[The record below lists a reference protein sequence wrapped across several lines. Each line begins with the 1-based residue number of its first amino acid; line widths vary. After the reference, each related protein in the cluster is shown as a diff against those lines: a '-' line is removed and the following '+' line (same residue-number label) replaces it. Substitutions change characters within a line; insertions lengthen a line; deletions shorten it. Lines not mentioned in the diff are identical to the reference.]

1 MNTHTKQ
8 QMSQYEKMVET
19 PIPPLIVSLAVP
31 TIISMLVTSIYNM
44 ADTYFVSQLGTSA
57 AGAVGIVFSL
67 MAIIQAVGFTLGMGS
82 GSLSSRLL
90 GQKRQEE
97 VNQICSSGL
106 FAAAALGIT
115 ITALG
120 SLFLDP
126 LMDLL
131 GATDTILPYARS
143 YARYILFGAPFMCS
157 SFVMNNVLRS
167 EGKAAYSMVGIA
179 SGGIL
184 NILLDPIFIFI
195 FRLGI
200 AGAAIATLVSQ
211 CISFTILLSFF
222 LTGKSTIR
230 LRTRYISKSIN
241 TYKEIIQTGFPSF
254 CRQGLASIASIA
266 LNVNAAIY
274 GDAAV
279 AAMSITSKIF
289 MMVFSVMLGFGQGFQ
304 PVAGYNYGAQK
315 YRRVKQATIFTFIT
329 GVCMMAILGLLGFI
343 FAPRL
348 IRLFRRDDAQVIAIG
363 TIAIRAQAL
372 ALCLMPLATVMNMV
386 FQVIGRSK
394 RATLLSACRQG
405 IFFLPLIIL
414 LPTQLGLTGIEI
426 AQALSDLCTFLLA
439 IPFALL
445 FLRELDGKISETN
458 YSLPFQQ

>member
-1 MNTHTKQ
+1 MNTHPKQ
-8 QMSQYEKMVET
+8 TMSQYDKMVET
-19 PIPPLIVSLAVP
+19 PIPPLIISLAVP

-90 GQKRQEE
+90 GQKRHDE

-106 FAAAALGIT
+106 FATAALGIT
-115 ITALG
+115 ITVIG

-126 LMDLL
+126 LMDVL
-131 GATDTILPYARS
+131 GATDTILPHARS

-167 EGKAAYSMVGIA
+167 EGKAAYSMIGIA

-184 NILLDPIFIFI
+184 NILLDPVFIFV
-195 FRLGI
+195 FHLGI
-200 AGAAIATLVSQ
+200 AGAAIATLISQ
-211 CISFTILLSFF
+211 CISFTILLGFF
-222 LTGKSTIR
+222 LTGKSTIM
-230 LRTRYISKSIN
+230 LHPRYISRNPN
-241 TYKEIIQTGFPSF
+241 TYQEIIRTGFPSF

-266 LNVNAAIY
+266 LNVNAAVY

-304 PVAGYNYGAQK
+304 PVVGYNYGAQK
-315 YRRVKQATIFTFIT
+315 YRRVKQATIFTFLA
-329 GVCMMAILGLLGFI
+329 GVGMMTVLGILGFL
-343 FAPRL
+343 FAPQL
-348 IRLFRRDDAQVIAIG
+348 IRLFRRDDIQVIAIG
-363 TIAIRAQAL
+363 TNAIRAQAL
-372 ALCLMPLATVMNMV
+372 ALPLMPLATVMNMV

-394 RATLLSACRQG
+394 KATLLSACRQG
-405 IFFLPLIIL
+405 IFFLPLIVL
-414 LPTQLGLTGIEI
+414 LPMWLGLTGIEI
-426 AQALSDLCTFLLA
+426 AQALSDLCTFLLT

-445 FLRELDGKISETN
+445 FIRELNGRISEQE
-458 YSLPFQQ
+458 S

>member
-1 MNTHTKQ
+1 
-8 QMSQYEKMVET
+8 MSQYDKMVET
-19 PIPPLIVSLAVP
+19 PIPPLICSLAIP
-31 TIISMLVTSIYNM
+31 TIISMLVTSVYNM

-97 VNQICSSGL
+97 VNRICSSGL
-106 FAAAALGIT
+106 FAALALGLSIT
-115 ITALG
+115 LFG
-120 SLFLDP
+120 SLFLNP

-131 GATDTILPYARS
+131 GATDTILPYAKS
-143 YARYILFGAPFMCS
+143 YAQYILFGAPFMCS

-167 EGKAAYSMVGIA
+167 EGKAAYSMIGIA
-179 SGGIL
+179 TGGIL

-195 FRLGI
+195 FHLGI

-211 CISFTILLSFF
+211 CVSFTILLTMF
-222 LTGKSTIR
+222 LTGKSTIK
-230 LRTRYISKSIN
+230 LRPQYISKDMS
-241 TYKEIIQTGFPSF
+241 TYKEIIRTGFPSF
-254 CRQGLASIASIA
+254 CRQGLASVASIA
-266 LNVNAAIY
+266 LNVNAAVY

-304 PVAGYNYGAQK
+304 PVAGYNYGALK
-315 YRRVKQATIFTFIT
+315 YRRVKQATIFTYVA
-329 GVCMMAILGLLGFI
+329 GVCMMAVLGLMGFL
-343 FAPRL
+343 FAPQL

-363 TIAIRAQAL
+363 TVAIRAQAM
-372 ALCLMPLATVMNMV
+372 ALPLMPLATVMNMV

-394 RATLLSACRQG
+394 KATLLSACRQG
-405 IFFLPLIIL
+405 IFFLPLIVL
-414 LPTQLGLTGIEI
+414 LPMWLGLTGIEL
-426 AQALSDLCTFLLA
+426 AQALSDLCTFLLT

-445 FLRELDGKISETN
+445 FLKELDGKISETE
-458 YSLPFQQ
+458 L

>member
-1 MNTHTKQ
+1 MNTHPKQ
-8 QMSQYEKMVET
+8 TMSQYDKMVET
-19 PIPPLIVSLAVP
+19 PIPPLIISLAVP

-90 GQKRQEE
+90 GQKRHDE

-115 ITALG
+115 ITVIG

-126 LMDLL
+126 LMDVL
-131 GATDTILPYARS
+131 GATDTILPHAKS

-167 EGKAAYSMVGIA
+167 EGKAAYSMIGIA

-184 NILLDPIFIFI
+184 NILLDPVFIFI
-195 FRLGI
+195 FHLGI
-200 AGAAIATLVSQ
+200 AGAAIATLISQ
-211 CISFTILLSFF
+211 CISFTILLGFF
-222 LTGKSTIR
+222 LTGKSTIM
-230 LRTRYISKSIN
+230 LHPRYISRNPN
-241 TYKEIIQTGFPSF
+241 TYQEIIRTGFPSF

-266 LNVNAAIY
+266 LNVNAAVY

-304 PVAGYNYGAQK
+304 PVVGYNYGAQK
-315 YRRVKQATIFTFIT
+315 YRRVKQATIFTFLA
-329 GVCMMAILGLLGFI
+329 GVGMMTVLGILGFL
-343 FAPRL
+343 FAPQL
-348 IRLFRRDDAQVIAIG
+348 IRLFRRDDIQVIAIG
-363 TIAIRAQAL
+363 TNAIRAQAL
-372 ALCLMPLATVMNMV
+372 ALPLMPLATVMNMV

-394 RATLLSACRQG
+394 KATLLSACRQG
-405 IFFLPLIIL
+405 IFFLPLIVL
-414 LPTQLGLTGIEI
+414 LPMWLGLTGIEI
-426 AQALSDLCTFLLA
+426 AQALSDLCTFLLT

-445 FLRELDGKISETN
+445 FIRELNGRISEQE
-458 YSLPFQQ
+458 S

>member
-1 MNTHTKQ
+1 MNTHPKQ
-8 QMSQYEKMVET
+8 TMSQYDKMVET
-19 PIPPLIVSLAVP
+19 PIPPLIISLAVP

-90 GQKRQEE
+90 GQKRHDE

-115 ITALG
+115 ITVIG

-126 LMDLL
+126 LMDVL
-131 GATDTILPYARS
+131 GATDTILPHARS

-167 EGKAAYSMVGIA
+167 EGKAAYSMIGIA

-184 NILLDPIFIFI
+184 NILLDPVFIFV
-195 FRLGI
+195 FHLGI
-200 AGAAIATLVSQ
+200 AGAAIATLISQ
-211 CISFTILLSFF
+211 CISFTILLGFF
-222 LTGKSTIR
+222 LTGKSTIM
-230 LRTRYISKSIN
+230 LHPRYISRNPN
-241 TYKEIIQTGFPSF
+241 TYQESIRTGFPSF

-266 LNVNAAIY
+266 LNVNAAVY

-304 PVAGYNYGAQK
+304 PVVGYNYGAQK
-315 YRRVKQATIFTFIT
+315 YRRVKQATIFTFLA
-329 GVCMMAILGLLGFI
+329 GVGMMTVLGILGFL
-343 FAPRL
+343 FAPQL
-348 IRLFRRDDAQVIAIG
+348 IRLFRRDDIQVIAIG
-363 TIAIRAQAL
+363 TNAIRAQAL
-372 ALCLMPLATVMNMV
+372 ALPLMPLATVMNMV

-394 RATLLSACRQG
+394 KATLLSACRQG
-405 IFFLPLIIL
+405 IFFLPLIVL
-414 LPTQLGLTGIEI
+414 LPMWLGLTGIEI
-426 AQALSDLCTFLLA
+426 AQALSDLCTFLLT

-445 FLRELDGKISETN
+445 FIRELNGRIAADDS
-458 YSLPFQQ
+458 P

>member
-1 MNTHTKQ
+1 MNTHPKQ
-8 QMSQYEKMVET
+8 TMSQYDKMVET
-19 PIPPLIVSLAVP
+19 PIPPLIISLAVP

-90 GQKRQEE
+90 GQKRHDE

-115 ITALG
+115 ITVIG

-126 LMDLL
+126 LMDVL
-131 GATDTILPYARS
+131 GATDTILPHARS

-167 EGKAAYSMVGIA
+167 EGKAAYSMIGIA

-184 NILLDPIFIFI
+184 NILLDPVFIFV
-195 FRLGI
+195 FHLGI
-200 AGAAIATLVSQ
+200 AGAAIATLISQ
-211 CISFTILLSFF
+211 CISFTILLGFF
-222 LTGKSTIR
+222 LTGKSTIM
-230 LRTRYISKSIN
+230 LHPRYISRNPN
-241 TYKEIIQTGFPSF
+241 TYQEIIRTGFPSF

-266 LNVNAAIY
+266 LNVNAAVY

-304 PVAGYNYGAQK
+304 PVVGYNYGAQK
-315 YRRVKQATIFTFIT
+315 YRRVKQATIFTFLA
-329 GVCMMAILGLLGFI
+329 GVGMMTVLGILGFL
-343 FAPRL
+343 FAPQL
-348 IRLFRRDDAQVIAIG
+348 IRLFRRDDIQVIAIG
-363 TIAIRAQAL
+363 TNAIRAQAL
-372 ALCLMPLATVMNMV
+372 ALPLMPLATVMNMV

-394 RATLLSACRQG
+394 KATLLSACRQG
-405 IFFLPLIIL
+405 IFFLPLIVL
-414 LPTQLGLTGIEI
+414 LPMWLGLTGIEI
-426 AQALSDLCTFLLA
+426 AQALSDLCTFLLT

-445 FLRELDGKISETN
+445 FIRELNGRIAADDS
-458 YSLPFQQ
+458 P

>member
-1 MNTHTKQ
+1 MNTHPKQ
-8 QMSQYEKMVET
+8 TMSQYDKMVET
-19 PIPPLIVSLAVP
+19 PIPPLIISLAVP

-90 GQKRQEE
+90 GQKRHDE

-115 ITALG
+115 ITVIG

-126 LMDLL
+126 LMDVL
-131 GATDTILPYARS
+131 GATDTILPHARS

-167 EGKAAYSMVGIA
+167 EGKAAYSMIGIA

-184 NILLDPIFIFI
+184 NILLDPVFIFV
-195 FRLGI
+195 FHLGI
-200 AGAAIATLVSQ
+200 AGAAIATLISQ
-211 CISFTILLSFF
+211 CISFTILLGFF
-222 LTGKSTIR
+222 LTGKSTIM
-230 LRTRYISKSIN
+230 LHPRYISRNPN
-241 TYKEIIQTGFPSF
+241 TYQEIIRTGFPSF

-266 LNVNAAIY
+266 LNVNAAVY

-279 AAMSITSKIF
+279 ASMSITSKIF

-304 PVAGYNYGAQK
+304 PVVGYNYGAQK
-315 YRRVKQATIFTFIT
+315 YRRVKQATIFTFLV
-329 GVCMMAILGLLGFI
+329 GVGMMTVLGILGFL
-343 FAPRL
+343 FAPQL
-348 IRLFRRDDAQVIAIG
+348 IRLFRRDDIQVIAIG
-363 TIAIRAQAL
+363 TNAIRAQAL
-372 ALCLMPLATVMNMV
+372 ALPLMPLATVMNMV

-394 RATLLSACRQG
+394 KATLLSACRQG
-405 IFFLPLIIL
+405 IFFLPLIVL
-414 LPTQLGLTGIEI
+414 LPMWLGLTGIEI
-426 AQALSDLCTFLLA
+426 AQALSDLCTFLLT

-445 FLRELDGKISETN
+445 FIRELNGRISEQE
-458 YSLPFQQ
+458 S

>member
-1 MNTHTKQ
+1 MNTHPKQ
-8 QMSQYEKMVET
+8 TMSQYDKMVET
-19 PIPPLIVSLAVP
+19 PIPPLIISLAVP

-90 GQKRQEE
+90 GQKRHDE

-115 ITALG
+115 ITVIG

-126 LMDLL
+126 LMDVL
-131 GATDTILPYARS
+131 GATDTILPHARS

-167 EGKAAYSMVGIA
+167 EGKAAYSMIGIA

-184 NILLDPIFIFI
+184 NILLDPVFIFI
-195 FRLGI
+195 FHLGI
-200 AGAAIATLVSQ
+200 AGAAIATLISQ
-211 CISFTILLSFF
+211 CISFTILLGFF
-222 LTGKSTIR
+222 LTGKSTIM
-230 LRTRYISKSIN
+230 LHPRYISRNPN
-241 TYKEIIQTGFPSF
+241 TYQEIIRTGFPSF

-266 LNVNAAIY
+266 LNVNAAVY

-304 PVAGYNYGAQK
+304 PVVGYNYGAQK
-315 YRRVKQATIFTFIT
+315 YRRVKQATIFTFLA
-329 GVCMMAILGLLGFI
+329 GVGMMTVLGILGFL
-343 FAPRL
+343 FAPQL
-348 IRLFRRDDAQVIAIG
+348 IRLFRRDDIQVIAIG
-363 TIAIRAQAL
+363 TNAIRAQAL
-372 ALCLMPLATVMNMV
+372 ALPLMPLATVMNMV

-394 RATLLSACRQG
+394 KATLLSACRQG
-405 IFFLPLIIL
+405 IFFLPLIVL
-414 LPTQLGLTGIEI
+414 LPMWLGLTGIEI
-426 AQALSDLCTFLLA
+426 AQALSDLCTFLLT

-445 FLRELDGKISETN
+445 FIRELNGRISEQE
-458 YSLPFQQ
+458 S

>member
-1 MNTHTKQ
+1 MNTRPRQ
-8 QMSQYEKMVET
+8 SMSQYEKMVET
-19 PIPPLIVSLAVP
+19 PIPPLVCSLAIP

-106 FAAAALGIT
+106 FAALVLGLSIT
-115 ITALG
+115 LFG
-120 SLFLDP
+120 SLFLNP

-131 GATDTILPYARS
+131 GATDTILPYAKS
-143 YARYILFGAPFMCS
+143 YAQYILFGAPFMCS

-167 EGKAAYSMVGIA
+167 EGKAAYSMIGIA
-179 SGGIL
+179 TGGIL

-211 CISFTILLSFF
+211 CVSFAILLIIF

-230 LRTRYISKSIN
+230 LHPQYISRHLN
-241 TYKEIIQTGFPSF
+241 TYKVIIQTGFPSF
-254 CRQGLASIASIA
+254 CRQGLASVASIA
-266 LNVNAAIY
+266 LNVNAAVY

-289 MMVFSVMLGFGQGFQ
+289 MMVFSFMLGFGQGFQ

-315 YRRVKQATIFTFIT
+315 YRRVKQATIFTYVT
-329 GVCMMAILGLLGFI
+329 GVCMMAVLGLLGFL
-343 FAPRL
+343 FAPQL

-372 ALCLMPLATVMNMV
+372 ALPLMPLATVMNMV

-394 RATLLSACRQG
+394 KATLLSACRQG
-405 IFFLPLIIL
+405 IFFLPFIVL
-414 LPTQLGLTGIEI
+414 LPVWLGLTGIEI
-426 AQALSDLCTFLLA
+426 AQALSDLCTLLLT

-445 FLRELDGKISETN
+445 FLRELDEKTSETD
-458 YSLPFQQ
+458 Y

>member
-1 MNTHTKQ
+1 MNTRPRQ
-8 QMSQYEKMVET
+8 SMSQYEKMVET
-19 PIPPLIVSLAVP
+19 PIPPLVCSLAIP

-106 FAAAALGIT
+106 FAALASGLSIT
-115 ITALG
+115 LFG
-120 SLFLDP
+120 SLFLNP

-131 GATDTILPYARS
+131 GATDTILPYAKS
-143 YARYILFGAPFMCS
+143 YAQYILFGAPFMCS

-179 SGGIL
+179 TGGIL

-211 CISFTILLSFF
+211 CISFTILLAIF

-230 LRTRYISKSIN
+230 LHPQYISKAPD

-266 LNVNAAIY
+266 LNVNAAVY

-289 MMVFSVMLGFGQGFQ
+289 MMVFSVMLGFGQGYQ
-304 PVAGYNYGAQK
+304 PVVGYNYGAQK
-315 YRRVKQATIFTFIT
+315 YLRVKQATIFTYVA
-329 GVCMMAILGLLGFI
+329 GVCMMAVLGLTGFI
-343 FAPRL
+343 FAPQL
-348 IRLFRRDDAQVIAIG
+348 IRLFRKDDAQVIAIG
-363 TIAIRAQAL
+363 TVAIRAQAM
-372 ALCLMPLATVMNMV
+372 ALPLMPLATVMNMA

-394 RATLLSACRQG
+394 KATLLSASRQG
-405 IFFLPLIIL
+405 IFFLPFIVL
-414 LPTQLGLTGIEI
+414 LPMLFGLTGIEI
-426 AQALSDLCTFLLA
+426 AQALADLCTLLLT
-439 IPFALL
+439 IPFAVL
-445 FLRELDGKISETN
+445 FIRELDEKIRT
-458 YSLPFQQ
+458 

>member
-1 MNTHTKQ
+1 MHTHSKQ
-8 QMSQYEKMVET
+8 TMSQYDKMIET
-19 PIPPLIVSLAVP
+19 PIPPLICSLAIP

-67 MAIIQAVGFTLGMGS
+67 MAVIQAVGFTLGMGS

-106 FAAAALGIT
+106 FAAAALGLT
-115 ITALG
+115 ITVLG
-120 SLFLDP
+120 SLFLNP
-126 LMDLL
+126 LMNLL
-131 GATDTILPYARS
+131 GATDTILPFAKS

-195 FRLGI
+195 FHLGI
-200 AGAAIATLVSQ
+200 AGAAIATLISQ
-211 CISFTILLSFF
+211 CISFAIMLSFF
-222 LTGKSTIR
+222 LRGKSTIR
-230 LRTRYISKSIN
+230 LHIRYKSKN
-241 TYKEIIQTGFPSF
+241 PNVYKEIIQTGFPSF

-304 PVAGYNYGAQK
+304 PVVGYNYGAQK
-315 YRRVKQATIFTFIT
+315 YRRVKQATIFTFLT
-329 GVCMMAILGLLGFI
+329 GTGIMTVLGLLGFI
-343 FAPRL
+343 LAPWL

-363 TIAIRAQAL
+363 IIAIRAQAL
-372 ALCLMPLATVMNMV
+372 ALPLMPLVTVMNMV

-394 RATLLSACRQG
+394 KATLLSACRQG
-405 IFFLPLIIL
+405 IFFLPMIVL
-414 LPTQLGLTGIEI
+414 LPIWLELTGIEI
-426 AQALSDLCTFLLA
+426 AQSLADLCTFLLS
-439 IPFALL
+439 IPFAVL
-445 FLRELDGKISETN
+445 FIRELNDRIAAAD
-458 YSLPFQQ
+458 SL

>member
-1 MNTHTKQ
+1 
-8 QMSQYEKMVET
+8 MSQYDKMVET
-19 PIPPLIVSLAVP
+19 PIPPLIISLAVP

-90 GQKRQEE
+90 GQKRHDE

-115 ITALG
+115 ITVIG

-126 LMDLL
+126 LMDVL
-131 GATDTILPYARS
+131 GATDTILPHARS

-167 EGKAAYSMVGIA
+167 EGKAAYSMIGIA

-184 NILLDPIFIFI
+184 NILLDPVFIFV
-195 FRLGI
+195 FHLGI
-200 AGAAIATLVSQ
+200 AGAAIATLISQ
-211 CISFTILLSFF
+211 CISFTILLGFF
-222 LTGKSTIR
+222 LTGKSTIM
-230 LRTRYISKSIN
+230 LHPRYISRNPN
-241 TYKEIIQTGFPSF
+241 TYQEIIRTGFPSF

-266 LNVNAAIY
+266 LNVNAAVY

-304 PVAGYNYGAQK
+304 PVVGYNYGAQK
-315 YRRVKQATIFTFIT
+315 YRRVKQATIFTFLA
-329 GVCMMAILGLLGFI
+329 GVGMMTVLGILGFL
-343 FAPRL
+343 FAPQL
-348 IRLFRRDDAQVIAIG
+348 IRLFRRDDIQVIAIG
-363 TIAIRAQAL
+363 TNAIRAQAL
-372 ALCLMPLATVMNMV
+372 ALPLMPLATVMNMV

-394 RATLLSACRQG
+394 KATLLSACRQG
-405 IFFLPLIIL
+405 IFFLPLIVL
-414 LPTQLGLTGIEI
+414 LPMWLGLTGIEI
-426 AQALSDLCTFLLA
+426 AQALSDLCTFLLT

-445 FLRELDGKISETN
+445 FIRELNGRISEQE
-458 YSLPFQQ
+458 S

>member
-1 MNTHTKQ
+1 MNTHPKQ
-8 QMSQYEKMVET
+8 TMSQYDKMVET
-19 PIPPLIVSLAVP
+19 PIPPLIISLAVP

-90 GQKRQEE
+90 GQKRHDE

-106 FAAAALGIT
+106 FATAALGIT
-115 ITALG
+115 ITVIG

-126 LMDLL
+126 LMDVL
-131 GATDTILPYARS
+131 GATDTILPHAKS
-143 YARYILFGAPFMCS
+143 YARYILFGAPFMCF

-167 EGKAAYSMVGIA
+167 EGKAAYSMIGIA

-184 NILLDPIFIFI
+184 NILLDPVFIFV
-195 FRLGI
+195 FHLGI
-200 AGAAIATLVSQ
+200 AGAAIATLISQ
-211 CISFTILLSFF
+211 CISFTILLGFF
-222 LTGKSTIR
+222 LTGKSTIM
-230 LRTRYISKSIN
+230 LHPRYISRNPN
-241 TYKEIIQTGFPSF
+241 TYQEIIRTGFPSF

-266 LNVNAAIY
+266 LNVNAAVY

-304 PVAGYNYGAQK
+304 PVVGYNYGAQK
-315 YRRVKQATIFTFIT
+315 YRRVKQATIFTFLA
-329 GVCMMAILGLLGFI
+329 GVGMMTVLGILGFL
-343 FAPRL
+343 FAPQL
-348 IRLFRRDDAQVIAIG
+348 IRLFRRDDIQVIAIG
-363 TIAIRAQAL
+363 TNAIRAQAL
-372 ALCLMPLATVMNMV
+372 ALPLMPLATVMNMV

-394 RATLLSACRQG
+394 KATLLSACRQG
-405 IFFLPLIIL
+405 IFFLPLIVL
-414 LPTQLGLTGIEI
+414 LPMWLGLTGIEI
-426 AQALSDLCTFLLA
+426 AQALSDLCTFLLT

-445 FLRELDGKISETN
+445 FIRELNGRISEQE
-458 YSLPFQQ
+458 S

>member
-1 MNTHTKQ
+1 MHTHSKQ
-8 QMSQYEKMVET
+8 TMSQYDKMIET
-19 PIPPLIVSLAVP
+19 PIPPLICSLAIP

-67 MAIIQAVGFTLGMGS
+67 MAVIQAVGFTLGMGS

-106 FAAAALGIT
+106 FAAAALGLT
-115 ITALG
+115 ITVLG
-120 SLFLDP
+120 SLFLNP
-126 LMDLL
+126 LMNLL
-131 GATDTILPYARS
+131 GATDTILPFAKS

-195 FRLGI
+195 FHLGI
-200 AGAAIATLVSQ
+200 AGAAIATLISQ
-211 CISFTILLSFF
+211 CISFAIMLSFF
-222 LTGKSTIR
+222 LRGKSTIR
-230 LRTRYISKSIN
+230 LHIRYISKN
-241 TYKEIIQTGFPSF
+241 PNVYKEIIQTGFPSF

-304 PVAGYNYGAQK
+304 PVVGYNYGAQK
-315 YRRVKQATIFTFIT
+315 YRRVKQATIFTFLT
-329 GVCMMAILGLLGFI
+329 GTGMMTVLGLLGFI
-343 FAPRL
+343 LAPWL

-363 TIAIRAQAL
+363 IIAIRAQAL
-372 ALCLMPLATVMNMV
+372 ALPLMPLVTVMNMV

-394 RATLLSACRQG
+394 KATLLSACRQG
-405 IFFLPLIIL
+405 IFFLPMIVL
-414 LPTQLGLTGIEI
+414 LPIWLELTGIEI
-426 AQALSDLCTFLLA
+426 AQALADLCTFLLS
-439 IPFALL
+439 IPFAVL
-445 FLRELDGKISETN
+445 FIRELNDRIATAD
-458 YSLPFQQ
+458 SL

>member
-1 MNTHTKQ
+1 MNTHPKQ
-8 QMSQYEKMVET
+8 TMSQYDKMVET
-19 PIPPLIVSLAVP
+19 PIPPLIISLAVP

-90 GQKRQEE
+90 GQKRHDE

-115 ITALG
+115 ITVIG

-126 LMDLL
+126 LMDIL
-131 GATDTILPYARS
+131 GATDTILPHARS

-167 EGKAAYSMVGIA
+167 EGKAAYSMIGIA

-184 NILLDPIFIFI
+184 NILLDPVFIFV
-195 FRLGI
+195 FHLGI
-200 AGAAIATLVSQ
+200 AGAAIATLISQ
-211 CISFTILLSFF
+211 CISFTILLGFF
-222 LTGKSTIR
+222 LTGKSTIM
-230 LRTRYISKSIN
+230 LHPRYISRNPN
-241 TYKEIIQTGFPSF
+241 TYQEIIRTGFPSF

-266 LNVNAAIY
+266 LNVNAAVY

-304 PVAGYNYGAQK
+304 PVVGYNYGAQK
-315 YRRVKQATIFTFIT
+315 YRRVKQATIFTFLA
-329 GVCMMAILGLLGFI
+329 GVGMMTVLGILGFL
-343 FAPRL
+343 FAPQL
-348 IRLFRRDDAQVIAIG
+348 IRLFRRDDIQVIAIG
-363 TIAIRAQAL
+363 TNAIRAQAL
-372 ALCLMPLATVMNMV
+372 ALPLMPLATVMNMV

-394 RATLLSACRQG
+394 KATLLSACRQG
-405 IFFLPLIIL
+405 IFFLPLIVL
-414 LPTQLGLTGIEI
+414 LPMWLGLTGIEI
-426 AQALSDLCTFLLA
+426 AQALSDLCTFLLT

-445 FLRELDGKISETN
+445 FIRELNGRISEQE
-458 YSLPFQQ
+458 S

>member
-1 MNTHTKQ
+1 MNTHPKQ
-8 QMSQYEKMVET
+8 TMSQYDKMVET
-19 PIPPLIVSLAVP
+19 PIPPLIISLAVP

-90 GQKRQEE
+90 GQKRHDE

-115 ITALG
+115 ITVIG

-126 LMDLL
+126 LMDIL
-131 GATDTILPYARS
+131 GATDTIFPHARS

-167 EGKAAYSMVGIA
+167 EGKAAYSMIGIA

-184 NILLDPIFIFI
+184 NILLDPVFIFV
-195 FRLGI
+195 FHLGI
-200 AGAAIATLVSQ
+200 AGAAIATLISQ
-211 CISFTILLSFF
+211 CISFTILLGFF
-222 LTGKSTIR
+222 LTGKSTIM
-230 LRTRYISKSIN
+230 LHPRYISRNPN
-241 TYKEIIQTGFPSF
+241 TYQEIIQTGFPSF

-266 LNVNAAIY
+266 LNVNAAVY

-304 PVAGYNYGAQK
+304 PVVGYNYGAQK
-315 YRRVKQATIFTFIT
+315 YRRVKQATIFTFLA
-329 GVCMMAILGLLGFI
+329 GVGMMTALGILGFL
-343 FAPRL
+343 FAPQL
-348 IRLFRRDDAQVIAIG
+348 IRLFRRDDIQVIAIG
-363 TIAIRAQAL
+363 TNAIRAQAL
-372 ALCLMPLATVMNMV
+372 ALGLMPLVTVMNMV

-394 RATLLSACRQG
+394 KATLLSACRQG
-405 IFFLPLIIL
+405 IFFLPLIVL
-414 LPTQLGLTGIEI
+414 LPMWLGLTGIEI
-426 AQALSDLCTFLLA
+426 AQAISDLCTFLLT

-445 FLRELDGKISETN
+445 FIRELNGRIAADDS
-458 YSLPFQQ
+458 P

>member
-1 MNTHTKQ
+1 MNTRPRQ
-8 QMSQYEKMVET
+8 SMSQYEKMVET
-19 PIPPLIVSLAVP
+19 PIPPLVCSLAIP

-106 FAAAALGIT
+106 FAALVLGLSIT
-115 ITALG
+115 LFG
-120 SLFLDP
+120 SLFLNP

-131 GATDTILPYARS
+131 GATDTILPYAKS
-143 YARYILFGAPFMCS
+143 YAQYILFGAPFMCS

-167 EGKAAYSMVGIA
+167 EGKAAYSMIGIA
-179 SGGIL
+179 TGGIL

-211 CISFTILLSFF
+211 CVSFAILLIIF

-230 LRTRYISKSIN
+230 LHPQYISRHLN
-241 TYKEIIQTGFPSF
+241 TYKVIIQTGFPSF
-254 CRQGLASIASIA
+254 CRQGLASVASIA
-266 LNVNAAIY
+266 LNVNAAVY

-289 MMVFSVMLGFGQGFQ
+289 MMVFSFMLGFGQGFQ

-315 YRRVKQATIFTFIT
+315 YRRVKQATIFTYVT
-329 GVCMMAILGLLGFI
+329 GVCMMAVLGLLGFL
-343 FAPRL
+343 FAPQL

-372 ALCLMPLATVMNMV
+372 ALPLMPLATVMNMV

-394 RATLLSACRQG
+394 KATLLSACRQG
-405 IFFLPLIIL
+405 IFFLPFIVL
-414 LPTQLGLTGIEI
+414 LPVWLGLTGIEI
-426 AQALSDLCTFLLA
+426 AQALSDLCTLLLT

-445 FLRELDGKISETN
+445 FLRELDEKISETD
-458 YSLPFQQ
+458 Y

>member
-1 MNTHTKQ
+1 MNTHPKQ
-8 QMSQYEKMVET
+8 TMSQYDKMVET
-19 PIPPLIVSLAVP
+19 PIPPLIISLAVP

-90 GQKRQEE
+90 GQKRPDE
-97 VNQICSSGL
+97 VNQIWSSGL

-115 ITALG
+115 ITVIG

-126 LMDLL
+126 LMDVL
-131 GATDTILPYARS
+131 GATDTILPHARS

-167 EGKAAYSMVGIA
+167 EGKAAYSMIGIA

-184 NILLDPIFIFI
+184 NILLDPVFIFV
-195 FRLGI
+195 FHLGI
-200 AGAAIATLVSQ
+200 AGAAIATLISQ
-211 CISFTILLSFF
+211 CISFTILLGFF
-222 LTGKSTIR
+222 LTGKSTIM
-230 LRTRYISKSIN
+230 LHPRYISRNPN
-241 TYKEIIQTGFPSF
+241 TYQEIIRTGFPSF

-266 LNVNAAIY
+266 LNVNAAVY

-304 PVAGYNYGAQK
+304 PVVGYNYGAQK
-315 YRRVKQATIFTFIT
+315 YRRVKQATIFTFLA
-329 GVCMMAILGLLGFI
+329 GVGMMTVLGILGFL
-343 FAPRL
+343 FAPQL
-348 IRLFRRDDAQVIAIG
+348 IRLFRRDDIQVIAIG
-363 TIAIRAQAL
+363 TNAIRAQAL
-372 ALCLMPLATVMNMV
+372 ALPLMPLATVMNMV

-394 RATLLSACRQG
+394 KATLLSACRQG
-405 IFFLPLIIL
+405 IFFLPLIVL
-414 LPTQLGLTGIEI
+414 LPMWLGLTGIEI
-426 AQALSDLCTFLLA
+426 AQALSDLCTFLLT

-445 FLRELDGKISETN
+445 FIRELNGRISEQD
-458 YSLPFQQ
+458 S

>member
-1 MNTHTKQ
+1 MNTHPKQ
-8 QMSQYEKMVET
+8 TMSQYDKMVET
-19 PIPPLIVSLAVP
+19 PIPPLIISLAVP

-90 GQKRQEE
+90 GQKRHDE

-115 ITALG
+115 ITVIG

-126 LMDLL
+126 LMDIL
-131 GATDTILPYARS
+131 GATDTILPHARS

-167 EGKAAYSMVGIA
+167 EGKAAYSMIGIA

-184 NILLDPIFIFI
+184 NILLDPVFIFV
-195 FRLGI
+195 FHLGI
-200 AGAAIATLVSQ
+200 AGAAIATLISQ
-211 CISFTILLSFF
+211 CISFTILLGFF
-222 LTGKSTIR
+222 LTGKSTIM
-230 LRTRYISKSIN
+230 LHPRYISRNPN
-241 TYKEIIQTGFPSF
+241 TYQEIIRTGFPSF

-266 LNVNAAIY
+266 LNVNAAEY

-304 PVAGYNYGAQK
+304 PVVGYNYGAQK
-315 YRRVKQATIFTFIT
+315 YRRVKQATIFTFLA
-329 GVCMMAILGLLGFI
+329 GVGMMTVLGILGFL
-343 FAPRL
+343 FAPQL
-348 IRLFRRDDAQVIAIG
+348 IRLFRRDDIQVIAIG
-363 TIAIRAQAL
+363 TNAIRAQAL
-372 ALCLMPLATVMNMV
+372 ALPLMPLATVMNMV

-394 RATLLSACRQG
+394 KATLLSACRQG
-405 IFFLPLIIL
+405 IFFLPLIVL
-414 LPTQLGLTGIEI
+414 LPMWLGLTGIEI
-426 AQALSDLCTFLLA
+426 AQALSDLCTFLLT

-445 FLRELDGKISETN
+445 FIRELNGRISEQE
-458 YSLPFQQ
+458 S

>member
-1 MNTHTKQ
+1 MNTHPKQ
-8 QMSQYEKMVET
+8 TMSQYDKMVET
-19 PIPPLIVSLAVP
+19 PIPPLIISLAVP

-90 GQKRQEE
+90 GQKQHDE

-115 ITALG
+115 ITVIG

-126 LMDLL
+126 LMDVL
-131 GATDTILPYARS
+131 GATDTILPHARS

-167 EGKAAYSMVGIA
+167 EGKAAYSMIGIA

-184 NILLDPIFIFI
+184 NILLDPVFIFV
-195 FRLGI
+195 FHLGI
-200 AGAAIATLVSQ
+200 AGAAIATLISQ
-211 CISFTILLSFF
+211 CISFTILLGFF
-222 LTGKSTIR
+222 LTGKSTIM
-230 LRTRYISKSIN
+230 LHPRYISRNPN
-241 TYKEIIQTGFPSF
+241 TYQEIIRTGFPSF

-266 LNVNAAIY
+266 LNVNAAVY

-304 PVAGYNYGAQK
+304 PVVGYNYGAQK
-315 YRRVKQATIFTFIT
+315 YRRVKQATIFTFLA
-329 GVCMMAILGLLGFI
+329 GVGMMTVLGILGFL
-343 FAPRL
+343 FAPQL
-348 IRLFRRDDAQVIAIG
+348 IRLFRRDDIQVIAIG
-363 TIAIRAQAL
+363 TNAIRAQAL
-372 ALCLMPLATVMNMV
+372 ALPLMPLATVMNMV

-394 RATLLSACRQG
+394 KATLLSACRQG
-405 IFFLPLIIL
+405 IFFLPLIVL
-414 LPTQLGLTGIEI
+414 LPMWLGLTGIEI
-426 AQALSDLCTFLLA
+426 AQALSDLCTFLLT

-445 FLRELDGKISETN
+445 FIRELNGRISEQE
-458 YSLPFQQ
+458 S

>member
-1 MNTHTKQ
+1 
-8 QMSQYEKMVET
+8 
-19 PIPPLIVSLAVP
+19 
-31 TIISMLVTSIYNM
+31 M

-90 GQKRQEE
+90 GQKRHDE

-115 ITALG
+115 ITVIG

-126 LMDLL
+126 LMDVL
-131 GATDTILPYARS
+131 GATDTILPHARS

-167 EGKAAYSMVGIA
+167 EGKAAYSMIGIA

-184 NILLDPIFIFI
+184 NILLDPVFIFV
-195 FRLGI
+195 FHLGI
-200 AGAAIATLVSQ
+200 AGAAIATLISQ
-211 CISFTILLSFF
+211 CISFTILLGFF
-222 LTGKSTIR
+222 LTGKSTIM
-230 LRTRYISKSIN
+230 LHPRYISRNPN
-241 TYKEIIQTGFPSF
+241 TYQEIIRTGFPSF

-266 LNVNAAIY
+266 LNVNAAVY

-304 PVAGYNYGAQK
+304 PVVGYNYGAQK
-315 YRRVKQATIFTFIT
+315 YRRVKQATIFTFLA
-329 GVCMMAILGLLGFI
+329 GVGMMTVLGILGFL
-343 FAPRL
+343 FAPQL
-348 IRLFRRDDAQVIAIG
+348 IRLFRRDDIQVIAIG
-363 TIAIRAQAL
+363 TNAIRAQAL
-372 ALCLMPLATVMNMV
+372 ALPLMPLATVMNMV

-394 RATLLSACRQG
+394 KATLLSACRQG
-405 IFFLPLIIL
+405 IFFLPLIVL
-414 LPTQLGLTGIEI
+414 LPMWLGLTGIEI
-426 AQALSDLCTFLLA
+426 AQALSDLCTFLLT

-445 FLRELDGKISETN
+445 FIRELNGRISEQE
-458 YSLPFQQ
+458 S

>member
-1 MNTHTKQ
+1 MHTHLKQ
-8 QMSQYEKMVET
+8 SMSQYDKMIET

-97 VNQICSSGL
+97 VNQVCSSGF
-106 FAAAALGIT
+106 FAALTLGIS
-115 ITALG
+115 ITVLG
-120 SLFLDP
+120 TLFLNP

-131 GATDTILPYARS
+131 GATETILPYAKS

-167 EGKAAYSMVGIA
+167 EGKAAYSMIGIA
-179 SGGIL
+179 TGGIL
-184 NILLDPIFIFI
+184 NILLDPVFIFI
-195 FRLGI
+195 FHLGI
-200 AGAAIATLVSQ
+200 AGAAIATLISQ
-211 CISFTILLSFF
+211 CVSFSILMTMF
-222 LTGKSTIR
+222 LTGKSAIR
-230 LRTRYISKSIN
+230 LRPRYISKN
-241 TYKEIIQTGFPSF
+241 PDTYKEIIQTGFPSF
-254 CRQGLASIASIA
+254 CRQGLSSIASIA
-266 LNVNAAIY
+266 LNVNAALY

-279 AAMSITSKIF
+279 AAMSITTKIF

-304 PVAGYNYGAQK
+304 PVAGYNYGARK
-315 YRRVKQATIFTFIT
+315 YRRVKQATIFTYIT
-329 GVCMMAILGLLGFI
+329 GVCLMAVLGLSGFF
-343 FAPRL
+343 FAPQL
-348 IRLFRRDDAQVIAIG
+348 IRLFRKDDAQVIAIG
-363 TIAIRAQAL
+363 TVAIRAQAL
-372 ALCLMPLATVMNMV
+372 ALLLMPLATVMNMV
-386 FQVIGRSK
+386 FQAIGRSK
-394 RATLLSACRQG
+394 MATLLSACRQG
-405 IFFLPLIIL
+405 IFFLPLIVL
-414 LPTQLGLTGIEI
+414 LPMAFGLAGIEI

-445 FLRELDGKISETN
+445 FLRELDGKISETED
-458 YSLPFQQ
+458 S

>member
-1 MNTHTKQ
+1 MNTHPKQ
-8 QMSQYEKMVET
+8 TMSQYDKMVET
-19 PIPPLIVSLAVP
+19 PIPPLIISLAVP

-90 GQKRQEE
+90 GQKRHDE

-115 ITALG
+115 ITVIG

-126 LMDLL
+126 LMDIL
-131 GATDTILPYARS
+131 GATDTILPHARS

-167 EGKAAYSMVGIA
+167 EGKAAYSMIGIA

-184 NILLDPIFIFI
+184 NILLDPVFIFV
-195 FRLGI
+195 FHLGI
-200 AGAAIATLVSQ
+200 AGAAIATLISQ
-211 CISFTILLSFF
+211 CISFTILLGFF
-222 LTGKSTIR
+222 LTGKSTIM
-230 LRTRYISKSIN
+230 LHPRYISRNPN
-241 TYKEIIQTGFPSF
+241 TYQEIIRTGFPSF

-266 LNVNAAIY
+266 LNVNAAVY

-304 PVAGYNYGAQK
+304 PVVGYNYGAQK
-315 YRRVKQATIFTFIT
+315 YRRVKQATIFTFLA
-329 GVCMMAILGLLGFI
+329 GVGMMTVLGILGFL
-343 FAPRL
+343 FAPQL
-348 IRLFRRDDAQVIAIG
+348 IRLFRRDDIQVIAIG
-363 TIAIRAQAL
+363 TNAIRAQAL
-372 ALCLMPLATVMNMV
+372 ALPLMPLATVMNMV

-394 RATLLSACRQG
+394 KATLLSACRQG
-405 IFFLPLIIL
+405 IFFLPLIVL
-414 LPTQLGLTGIEI
+414 LPMWLGLTGIEI
-426 AQALSDLCTFLLA
+426 AQALSDLCTFLLT

-445 FLRELDGKISETN
+445 FIRELNGRIAADDS
-458 YSLPFQQ
+458 P

>member
-1 MNTHTKQ
+1 MNTHPKQ
-8 QMSQYEKMVET
+8 TMSQYDKMVET
-19 PIPPLIVSLAVP
+19 PIPPLIISLAVP

-90 GQKRQEE
+90 GQKRHDE

-115 ITALG
+115 ITVIG

-126 LMDLL
+126 LMDVL
-131 GATDTILPYARS
+131 GATDTILPHARS

-167 EGKAAYSMVGIA
+167 EGKAAYSMIGIA

-184 NILLDPIFIFI
+184 NILLDPVFIFV
-195 FRLGI
+195 FHLGI
-200 AGAAIATLVSQ
+200 AGAAIATLISQ
-211 CISFTILLSFF
+211 CISFTILLGFF
-222 LTGKSTIR
+222 LTGKSTIM
-230 LRTRYISKSIN
+230 LHPRYISRNPN
-241 TYKEIIQTGFPSF
+241 TYQEIIRTGFPSF

-266 LNVNAAIY
+266 LNVNAAVY

-304 PVAGYNYGAQK
+304 PVVGYNYGAQK
-315 YRRVKQATIFTFIT
+315 YRRVKQATIFTFLA
-329 GVCMMAILGLLGFI
+329 GVGMMTVLGILGFL
-343 FAPRL
+343 FAPQL
-348 IRLFRRDDAQVIAIG
+348 IRLFRRDDIQVIAIG
-363 TIAIRAQAL
+363 TNAIRAQAL
-372 ALCLMPLATVMNMV
+372 ALPLMPLATVMNMV

-394 RATLLSACRQG
+394 KATLLSACRQG
-405 IFFLPLIIL
+405 IFFLPLIVL
-414 LPTQLGLTGIEI
+414 LPMWLGLTGIEI
-426 AQALSDLCTFLLA
+426 AQALSDLCTFLLT

-445 FLRELDGKISETN
+445 FIRELNGRISEQE
-458 YSLPFQQ
+458 S